1 MKRVILDVICLLF
14 GLTIIIYD
22 LYNINYDNLSF
33 SINKQYY
40 PTLFLM
46 IIILPNSFKRLILFL
61 KKDKTI

>member
-33 SINKQYY
+33 LNNKQYY